1 MLKKKPWSEIDNR
14 VAKIV
19 HRFALSQKLKIMGSN
34 SFKGLHFPSDLDLVS
49 ELNNDSAK
57 VLANHFQKL
66 FSAPLPFIFCDFK
79 AGHGTSA
86 DGKLRWTPRQ
96 LKAGIN
102 NGVPLE
108 DALKDDMPIKPD
120 FVIEIDG
127 QFVEVSEIYTT
138 KYQTKKPLK
147 QVEDEL
153 EADVAHYAKENNSMK
168 ALKRFFSL
176 LMLHQGHDRVK
187 KELVLFFNSE
197 VGLANKIC
205 NDLELLHSI
214 KKHITPEQYRNAV
227 QSMKQRASVV
237 VWINASKFDDSVPKV
252 IRYLRRKISPFAKNT
267 LQQLR

>member
-1 MLKKKPWSEIDNR
+1 MTPTCGARPYYRIGGR
-14 VAKIV
+14 
-19 HRFALSQKLKIMGSN
+19 
-34 SFKGLHFPSDLDLVS
+34 
-49 ELNNDSAK
+49 
-57 VLANHFQKL
+57 
-66 FSAPLPFIFCDFK
+66 PLR
-79 AGHGTSA
+79 G
-86 DGKLRWTPRQ
+86 RQ
-96 LKAGIN
+96 IN

-108 DALKDDMPIKPD
+108 DALKDDMPIKLD

-153 EADVAHYAKENNSMK
+153 EADVSQYASENNSMK

-176 LMLHQGHDRVK
+176 LMLHPGHERVK

-237 VWINASKFDDSVPKV
+237 VWINASKFDSVPKV
-252 IRYLRRKISPFAKNT
+252 IRYLRRKISPFAKAELKRLT
-267 LQQLR
+267 

>member
-49 ELNNDSAK
+49 TIDDSAK
-57 VLANHFQKL
+57 VLSNHFQKL
-66 FSAPLPFIFCDFK
+66 FSAPLPFIFVDFK
-79 AGHGTSA
+79 AGHSESA

-108 DALKDDMPIKPD
+108 DALKDDMPIKLD

-176 LMLHQGHDRVK
+176 LMLHSGHDRVK
-187 KELVLFFNSE
+187 KELILFFNSE

-214 KKHITPEQYRNAV
+214 RKHITAEQYRNAV

-237 VWINASKFDDSVPKV
+237 VWINASKFDSVPKV
-252 IRYLRRKISPFAKNT
+252 IRYLRRKISPFAKAELKRLT
-267 LQQLR
+267 

>member
-1 MLKKKPWSEIDNR
+1 M
-14 VAKIV
+14 V
-19 HRFALSQKLKIMGSN
+19 
-34 SFKGLHFPSDLDLVS
+34 
-49 ELNNDSAK
+49 
-57 VLANHFQKL
+57 
-66 FSAPLPFIFCDFK
+66 
-79 AGHGTSA
+79 
-86 DGKLRWTPRQ
+86 KLRWTPRQ

-102 NGVPLE
+102 NGVLLE
-108 DALKDDMPIKPD
+108 DALKDDMSIKLD

-176 LMLHQGHDRVK
+176 LMLHSGHDRVK

-214 KKHITPEQYRNAV
+214 RKHITPEQYRNAV

-267 LQQLR
+267 LKHLT